1 MAVALAPSVPTNS
14 LKYADLGRTN
24 GYASVIQ
31 TLYYSAPSRPN
42 ESTSRTGQIPFRYRL
57 PCPISSV
64 TDSAMKLL
72 AAVALSLCLS
82 TAHASQETDACDA
95 HRQALERQMA
105 TALNQD
111 NAAQLDTLQAELDK
125 TNAECTPDAIA
136 QKRADA
142 LRRHENAVTVAKNR
156 LRDWEAELARARKKG
171 TDQLN
176 IAAWERKV
184 NRARADLDRAVSRP
198 IQ

>member
-1 MAVALAPSVPTNS
+1 
-14 LKYADLGRTN
+14 
-24 GYASVIQ
+24 
-31 TLYYSAPSRPN
+31 
-42 ESTSRTGQIPFRYRL
+42 
-57 PCPISSV
+57 
-64 TDSAMKLL
+64 MKLL
-72 AAVALSLCLS
+72 AAVVFSLCVS
-82 TAHASQETDACDA
+82 SAHASQETDACDA

-111 NAAQLDTLQAELDK
+111 NSAQLDALQADLNK

-142 LRRHENAVTVAKNR
+142 IRRHDTAVAEARNR

-184 NRARADLDRAVSRP
+184 NRARADLNRAVARP
-198 IQ
+198 I

>member
-1 MAVALAPSVPTNS
+1 
-14 LKYADLGRTN
+14 
-24 GYASVIQ
+24 
-31 TLYYSAPSRPN
+31 
-42 ESTSRTGQIPFRYRL
+42 
-57 PCPISSV
+57 
-64 TDSAMKLL
+64 MKLL
-72 AAVALSLCLS
+72 AAFALSRCLS

-142 LRRHENAVTVAKNR
+142 LKRHENAVAEAKNR

-184 NRARADLDRAVSRP
+184 NRARADLDRAVMRP
-198 IQ
+198 VQ

>member
-1 MAVALAPSVPTNS
+1 
-14 LKYADLGRTN
+14 
-24 GYASVIQ
+24 
-31 TLYYSAPSRPN
+31 
-42 ESTSRTGQIPFRYRL
+42 
-57 PCPISSV
+57 
-64 TDSAMKLL
+64 MKLL

-111 NAAQLDTLQAELDK
+111 NTAQLDALQAELNK
-125 TNAECTPDAIA
+125 TNADCTPDAIA

-142 LRRHENAVTVAKNR
+142 LRRHDSAVAEAKNR
-156 LRDWEAELARARKKG
+156 LRDWEAELERARKKG

-184 NRARADLDRAVSRP
+184 NRARADLDRAVERP

>member
-1 MAVALAPSVPTNS
+1 
-14 LKYADLGRTN
+14 
-24 GYASVIQ
+24 
-31 TLYYSAPSRPN
+31 
-42 ESTSRTGQIPFRYRL
+42 
-57 PCPISSV
+57 
-64 TDSAMKLL
+64 MKLL
-72 AAVALSLCLS
+72 AAFTLSLCLS

-142 LRRHENAVTVAKNR
+142 LKRHENAVAEAKNR

-184 NRARADLDRAVSRP
+184 NRARADLDRAVMRP
-198 IQ
+198 VQ

>member
-1 MAVALAPSVPTNS
+1 
-14 LKYADLGRTN
+14 
-24 GYASVIQ
+24 
-31 TLYYSAPSRPN
+31 
-42 ESTSRTGQIPFRYRL
+42 
-57 PCPISSV
+57 
-64 TDSAMKLL
+64 MKLL

-184 NRARADLDRAVSRP
+184 NRARADLNRAMARS

>member
-1 MAVALAPSVPTNS
+1 
-14 LKYADLGRTN
+14 
-24 GYASVIQ
+24 
-31 TLYYSAPSRPN
+31 
-42 ESTSRTGQIPFRYRL
+42 
-57 PCPISSV
+57 
-64 TDSAMKLL
+64 MKLL
-72 AAVALSLCLS
+72 AAIALSLCLS
-82 TAHASQETDACDA
+82 TAHASQETDACDV
-95 HRQALERQMA
+95 HRQTLERQMA

-111 NAAQLDTLQAELDK
+111 NSAQLDALQAELNK

-142 LRRHENAVTVAKNR
+142 LRRHDSAVAEARNR

-184 NRARADLDRAVSRP
+184 KRARADLDRAVARP

>member
-1 MAVALAPSVPTNS
+1 
-14 LKYADLGRTN
+14 
-24 GYASVIQ
+24 
-31 TLYYSAPSRPN
+31 
-42 ESTSRTGQIPFRYRL
+42 
-57 PCPISSV
+57 
-64 TDSAMKLL
+64 MKLL
-72 AAVALSLCLS
+72 AAVAFSLCVS
-82 TAHASQETDACDA
+82 VAHASQETDTCDA

-111 NAAQLDTLQAELDK
+111 NSAQLSALQAELDK

-136 QKRADA
+136 HRHADA
-142 LRRHENAVTVAKNR
+142 LKRHESAVAEAGNR

-184 NRARADLDRAVSRP
+184 NRARADLNRAMARP

>member
-1 MAVALAPSVPTNS
+1 VFV
-14 LKYADLGRTN
+14 DR
-24 GYASVIQ
+24 
-31 TLYYSAPSRPN
+31 SRL
-42 ESTSRTGQIPFRYRL
+42 TG
-57 PCPISSV
+57 
-64 TDSAMKLL
+64 
-72 AAVALSLCLS
+72 
-82 TAHASQETDACDA
+82 TDACDA

>member
-1 MAVALAPSVPTNS
+1 
-14 LKYADLGRTN
+14 
-24 GYASVIQ
+24 
-31 TLYYSAPSRPN
+31 
-42 ESTSRTGQIPFRYRL
+42 
-57 PCPISSV
+57 
-64 TDSAMKLL
+64 MKLL
-72 AAVALSLCLS
+72 AAVAFSLCLS

-105 TALNQD
+105 TALEQD
-111 NAAQLDTLQAELDK
+111 NSGQLDALQAELNK

-142 LRRHENAVTVAKNR
+142 LRRHDSAIAEARNR
-156 LRDWEAELARARKKG
+156 LRDWEAELERARKKG

-184 NRARADLDRAVSRP
+184 KRARADLDRAMARP

>member
-1 MAVALAPSVPTNS
+1 
-14 LKYADLGRTN
+14 
-24 GYASVIQ
+24 
-31 TLYYSAPSRPN
+31 
-42 ESTSRTGQIPFRYRL
+42 
-57 PCPISSV
+57 
-64 TDSAMKLL
+64 MKLL

-82 TAHASQETDACDA
+82 TGLCLSTAHASPETDACDA

-111 NAAQLDTLQAELDK
+111 NTAQLDALQADLNK

-142 LRRHENAVTVAKNR
+142 VRRHDSAVAEAKNR
-156 LRDWEAELARARKKG
+156 LRDWEAELERARKKG

-184 NRARADLDRAVSRP
+184 NRARVDLDRAVERP